1 MRIKRMREML
11 FRSVHC
17 TALSSIY
24 YVNCLTV
31 WQNCS
36 SHKRI
41 LNQDG
46 ESVENKFYL
55 SFVGHQVMIF
65 AMPYVK
71 SVETSILLMT
81 VMF

>member
-46 ESVENKFYL
+46 GSVENKFYL
-55 SFVGHQVMIF
+55 SFVGRDFCDAVSRFPEGIHTPNI
-65 AMPYVK
+65 A
-71 SVETSILLMT
+71 
-81 VMF
+81 